1 MGKCFVAG
9 SPTEHRKDFQMR
21 IDAFTHFYPK
31 RYFELMG
38 EVAGNMGDMFRRA
51 RAIRSIHDL
60 DERFRVTDLFDDYA
74 QILSLPAPP
83 LEIIAQGRPAV
94 ALDLARACN
103 DGLADLCAKH
113 PDRFPGFVAQTPLG
127 TKDAGVAETERAI
140 RDLGALGT
148 QIYSNVAGKP
158 LDRPEFESFFDAMN
172 RLGRPIWLH
181 PSRGADHP
189 DYMDEKKSLY
199 EIWWTFGWP
208 YETSTAMA
216 RLVFSRTL
224 DKYPNLKIIAH
235 HLGAMVP
242 YFEGRV
248 GPGWDQLGK
257 RTSDEDYFSL
267 LKSLKKR
274 PLDYFK
280 QDFYADTA
288 VFGSKPATVC
298 GLEFYGTDHVVF
310 ASDCPFDPEQ
320 GPGYIRD
327 TIRILDSLDFSKEDR
342 DKIYFGNLEKLTGR
356 TFAK

>member
-1 MGKCFVAG
+1 
-9 SPTEHRKDFQMR
+9 MR

-60 DERFRVTDLFDDYA
+60 DERFRVMDLFGDYA

-83 LEIIAQGRPAV
+83 LEIIAQGRPDV
-94 ALDLARACN
+94 TLDLARVCN

-127 TKDAGVAETERAI
+127 AEDAGVAETERAI

-148 QIYSNVAGKP
+148 QVYSNVAGKP
-158 LDRPEFESFFDAMN
+158 LDRPEFEAFFEAMN
-172 RLGRPIWLH
+172 RLRQPIWLH

-274 PLDYFK
+274 PLNYFK
-280 QDFYADTA
+280 EDFYADTA
-288 VFGSKPATVC
+288 VFGSKAATVC
-298 GLEFYGTDHVVF
+298 GVEFYGVDHVVF

-327 TIRILDSLDFSKEDR
+327 TIKILDSLDFSKEER

-356 TFAK
+356 TFVH